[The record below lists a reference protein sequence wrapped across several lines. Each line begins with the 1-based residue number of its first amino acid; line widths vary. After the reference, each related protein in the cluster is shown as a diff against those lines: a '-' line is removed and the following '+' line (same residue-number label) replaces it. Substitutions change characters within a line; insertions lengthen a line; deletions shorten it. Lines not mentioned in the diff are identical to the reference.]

1 MYVIRTL
8 ESRTVAEGNNPGRLN
23 TRMCDVGQKK
33 RRNWGTNRFSGWG
46 KQGDGWGNQ
55 GELIYHIIISDI
67 TTYTYTNDF
76 IIKLN

>member
-33 RRNWGTNRFSGWG
+33 NAET
-46 KQGDGWGNQ
+46 
-55 GELIYHIIISDI
+55 GEPTDSVVGENKA
-67 TTYTYTNDF
+67 TVGETKAN
-76 IIKLN
+76 